1 MTRPRSASCLAV
13 AAIAGWSA
21 LSTAAP
27 GVTGE
32 PGLGAVGR
40 RVAPADAQRLLEA
53 ELRDEA
59 FRLWEA
65 GGFGAD
71 RTERA
76 AWVLRAPSGVAW
88 RVWPWDR
95 RYEQTRWL
103 GPTPAGAFAIVHTHP
118 AVVDPRPSPADREI
132 AARLRIAVYT
142 VSRSG
147 IWRTGPDGVLSRIRD
162 ERWWAGCRKGQPC
175 GERASD
181 AIPVAIAGNREGAE
195 TTAAALRITE

>member
-1 MTRPRSASCLAV
+1 MTRPRTASRLA
-13 AAIAGWSA
+13 AAVLAGWSA
-21 LSTAAP
+21 LLTAAP
-27 GVTGE
+27 GVPGE
-32 PGLGAVGR
+32 PGSCVVGR
-40 RVAPADAQRLLEA
+40 RAGPMDAERVLEA
-53 ELRDEA
+53 GLRDDA

-88 RVWPWDR
+88 RDWPWDR

-103 GPTPAGAFAIVHTHP
+103 GPTPADALAIVHTHP
-118 AVVDPRPSPADREI
+118 AVVDPRPSPGDRET

-147 IWRTGPDGVLSRIRD
+147 IWRTGPDGVLTRIRD
-162 ERWWAGCRKGQPC
+162 ERWWVGCRKGQPC

-181 AIPVAIAGNREGAE
+181 SLPVAIAENRSGGE
-195 TTAAALRITE
+195 TAAAGLRITE